1 MGSEDLVIIGR
12 VANADAE
19 VFAGVCVRAARAS
32 DGEFIIPL
40 VPRLAEFGPPPW
52 RDAAVM
58 TAAEGDVI
66 AEALRAPAADEAIFV
81 ADGGDDAQPLGF
93 IHLVTAV
100 DYFTREAHGHVSA
113 LVVSPAGEG
122 RGVGRA
128 LMDVGE
134 WWARRRGY
142 RLLTLNVFA
151 SNTRAL
157 QFYERLGYGAD
168 TLKYAK
174 EL

>member
-1 MGSEDLVIIGR
+1 MGSEDLAITGR
-12 VANADAE
+12 ATDA
-19 VFAGVCVRAARAS
+19 ATGARVRAARAS

-40 VPRLAEFGPPPW
+40 VARLAEFGPPPW
-52 RDAAVM
+52 RDAALM
-58 TAAEGDVI
+58 TTAECAVI
-66 AEALRAPAADEAIFV
+66 AEALRAPAANEAIFV
-81 ADGGDDAQPLGF
+81 AEGGDAQPLGF

-128 LMDVGE
+128 LMGAGE

-142 RLLTLNVFA
+142 QLLTLNVFA
-151 SNTRAL
+151 RNTRAL
-157 QFYERLGYGAD
+157 KFYERLGYGAD

-174 EL
+174 ELG

>member
-1 MGSEDLVIIGR
+1 MESEDLVINGR
-12 VANADAE
+12 ATDADTR
-19 VFAGVCVRAARAS
+19 VRVRAARAA

-40 VPRLAEFGPPPW
+40 VARLAEFGPPPW

-58 TAAEGDVI
+58 TAAEGAVI
-66 AEALRAPAADEAIFV
+66 DAALRAPAADEAIFV
-81 ADGGDDAQPLGF
+81 AEGDDEASQPLGF

-100 DYFTREAHGHVSA
+100 DYFTRAAHGHVSA

-128 LMDVGE
+128 LMGAGE

-142 RLLTLNVFA
+142 PLLTLNVFA
-151 SNTRAL
+151 RNTRAL
-157 QFYERLGYGAD
+157 KFYERLGYGAD